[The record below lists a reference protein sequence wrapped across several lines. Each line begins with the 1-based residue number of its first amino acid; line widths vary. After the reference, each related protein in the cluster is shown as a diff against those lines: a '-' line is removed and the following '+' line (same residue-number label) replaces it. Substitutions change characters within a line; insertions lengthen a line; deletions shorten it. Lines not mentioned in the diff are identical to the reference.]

1 MSGTDVEVPLFP
13 LRTVLFPDGP
23 LPLRIF
29 ETRYLDMVGR
39 CLKQDL
45 GFGVVA
51 SMSGVG
57 TDPDQIQQI
66 GTLARIVDWYQFDD
80 GLLGITAIG
89 ETRFLIKDLRRQS
102 DGLNLGRVEFL
113 EPESAMTIPD
123 RFYPLLTL
131 LETMLNELEAQYR
144 YIDKRFED
152 ASWVGCRLA
161 ELLPLSLDQK
171 QVRLEVSDPVQRLEI
186 LTRLVEALKQ

>member
-1 MSGTDVEVPLFP
+1 
-13 LRTVLFPDGP
+13 
-23 LPLRIF
+23 
-29 ETRYLDMVGR
+29 
-39 CLKQDL
+39 
-45 GFGVVA
+45 
-51 SMSGVG
+51 
-57 TDPDQIQQI
+57 
-66 GTLARIVDWYQFDD
+66 
-80 GLLGITAIG
+80 
-89 ETRFLIKDLRRQS
+89 
-102 DGLNLGRVEFL
+102 VEFL

-171 QVRLEVSDPVQRLEI
+171 QVCLEVSDPVQRLEI